1 MLCLK
6 GAAKVEQKKH
16 IEKANGQK
24 KKLSVYLIK
33 LYLIK
38 KTTQRGRFP
47 LRHFSEAVGGAYEH
61 RGLDGAVTCIVAVI
75 TTGKTVAGQV
85 E

>member
-1 MLCLK
+1 MPQRRGK
-6 GAAKVEQKKH
+6 SRTKKTYRKS
-16 IEKANGQK
+16 ERTE

-61 RGLDGAVTCIVAVI
+61 RGLNGAVTCIVAVI